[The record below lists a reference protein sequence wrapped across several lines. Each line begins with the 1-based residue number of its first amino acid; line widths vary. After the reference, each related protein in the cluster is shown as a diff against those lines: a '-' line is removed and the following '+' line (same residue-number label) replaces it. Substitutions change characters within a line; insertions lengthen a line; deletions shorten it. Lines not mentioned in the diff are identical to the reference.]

1 MCSHILPGLSK
12 QTTKKKEKLEQ
23 LRALDNNLDI
33 HVLTIDECRSFGID
47 TLEDLNKFEGILT
60 NEI

>member
-1 MCSHILPGLSK
+1 MLTYFAGLE
-12 QTTKKKEKLEQ
+12 QTNNEKKEKLEQ

-47 TLEDLNKFEGILT
+47 TLEDLNKFEGLLT